1 MGVYFMGHASSYKP
15 IRKAVRREVQEA
27 EAHLLLQVSKIMLG
41 RGFLGRLR
49 WLLTGK

>member
-1 MGVYFMGHASSYKP
+1 MAHPMGHASNVKP

-27 EAHLLLQVSKIMLG
+27 EAHLLLKLSRIILG
-41 RGFLGRLR
+41 RGFIGRLR